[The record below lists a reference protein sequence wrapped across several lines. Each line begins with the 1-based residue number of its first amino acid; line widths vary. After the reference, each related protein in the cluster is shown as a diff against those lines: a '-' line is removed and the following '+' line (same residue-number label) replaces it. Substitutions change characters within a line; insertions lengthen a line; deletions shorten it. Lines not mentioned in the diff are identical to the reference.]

1 VQLPEAARRA
11 RDRPVWASL
20 ERAHAALSI
29 GDELAR
35 RYARDV
41 NLFASA
47 RDDTP
52 AALGALAALV
62 RASERVFVLQVPGIL
77 VPGGLAVIKG
87 ARGVQMIATRSKP
100 AQFSQSSSRRA

>member
-11 RDRPVWASL
+11 LDRPVWASL

-77 VPGGLAVIKG
+77 VPGGLAVIKD